1 MQFSASHTR
10 GVPDRGFFDATVAM
24 LAEATAHPDYDKP
37 ESFLAYAADTA
48 MAEEVR
54 SAAGPIITQG
64 MPRIIFM
71 VGTGGANLATRAL
84 FEIAAGTDDV
94 LMGRVRGVFLDSP
107 SAEAEAEI
115 DEAVA
120 LIQTPEEC
128 AVVIASASGATLE
141 TRALS
146 EALIARLEAKL
157 GSVSGRIIAVT
168 KAGTPLWQDA
178 EERGIARVRMPA
190 GLSDRFSLFA
200 PYALVFHA
208 LAGFDIDEWHAAA
221 RDAAA
226 EALAAPEDALLIADV
241 LLESARTGASSIDLF
256 SFDPQLRHF
265 SLWIRQILAESL
277 GKSGVSFPLPTASS
291 GTTDLHSVLQMTLSS
306 AAKPYTFFIAAA
318 ATGNAL
324 GHADALDLV
333 PEAAE
338 EKSLAEINAGIR
350 AAALDA
356 YRMHGLPY
364 GTVTFERMDQRELM
378 GAMAQWMIATVAVA
392 RALGADPFTQPA
404 VEGYKEAARDALGA

>member
-1 MQFSASHTR
+1 M
-10 GVPDRGFFDATVAM
+10 
-24 LAEATAHPDYDKP
+24 
-37 ESFLAYAADTA
+37 AD
-48 MAEEVR
+48 EVR
-54 SAAGPIITQG
+54 MVTGDIITG
-64 MPRIIFM
+64 GLPRIIFM
-71 VGTGGANLATRAL
+71 IGTGGANLATRAL
-84 FEIAAGTDDV
+84 FEMAAGTDDV
-94 LMGRVRGVFLDSP
+94 LIGRVRGIFLDSP

-120 LIQTPEEC
+120 LIQAAEEC

-157 GSVSGRIIAVT
+157 GSVSSRIIAVT
-168 KAGTPLWQDA
+168 KAGTPLWLDA
-178 EERGIARVRMPA
+178 EARGIARVRMPA

-200 PYALVFHA
+200 PYALVFHV
-208 LAGFDIDEWHAAA
+208 LAGFDVDEWHAAA
-221 RDAAA
+221 REAASA
-226 EALAAPEDALLIADV
+226 ALDAPEDALLIADV
-241 LLESARTGASSIDLF
+241 LLESARSGASSIDLF
-256 SFDPQLRHF
+256 SFDPRLRHV

-318 ATGNAL
+318 PAGSAV
-324 GHADALDLV
+324 GHAEALSLV

-350 AAALDA
+350 AAAEDA

-364 GTVTFERMDQRELM
+364 GTIVFERMDQRELM
-378 GAMAQWMIATVAVA
+378 GAMAEWMIATVAVA